1 MKVLVA
7 TSRTQG
13 ARPGDHHYCID
24 GELVWIQEH
33 CGRGRKRRPD
43 SCGCG
48 RAFAGCAS
56 HRATTIAEVA
66 DIEGLTLEDYAA
78 ALRISMVDGGW
89 PAEWAEPVAEAQA
102 EFTARFQ
109 VGTVL
114 ERDLEEFSQRI
125 LVL

>member
-13 ARPGDHHYCID
+13 ARPNDYNACID
-24 GELVWIQEH
+24 GELVWIQEP
-33 CGRGRKRRPD
+33 CDRDLKRRPD
-43 SCGCG
+43 PCGCG

-56 HRATTIAEVA
+56 HKATTTAEVA
-66 DIEGLTLEDYAA
+66 EIEGLTLEDYAS

-89 PAEWAEPVAEAQA
+89 PGEWAEPVAEAQS

-109 VGTVL
+109 IGTVL